1 MNARHNRARIAERAS
16 ARASTSRPGTVGTNP
31 AMRVETIVHARI
43 PVRRSKATRLTA
55 TQRNSEGR
63 PSEWSRSPYYFTDS
77 KWGATCSTV

>member
-1 MNARHNRARIAERAS
+1 MNPRHNRARIAERAG
-16 ARASTSRPGTVGTNP
+16 ARTSTKRPATVGTNP

-63 PSEWSRSPYYFTDS
+63 RSEWSASPYYFTDPA
-77 KWGATCSTV
+77 WGRTVSS